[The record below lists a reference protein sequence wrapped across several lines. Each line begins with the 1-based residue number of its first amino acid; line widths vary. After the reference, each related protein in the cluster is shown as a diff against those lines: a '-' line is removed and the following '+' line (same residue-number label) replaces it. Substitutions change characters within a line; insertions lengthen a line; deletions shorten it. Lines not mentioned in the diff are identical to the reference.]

1 MIFLRKIILLL
12 ISSSIL
18 LFGCSNTLVAETAN
32 LKEVNEN
39 SIIIEYW
46 NGETKE
52 ISISSTNDF
61 NLELNKEYFFKY
73 EVKRNKEAILVS
85 VEE

>member
-1 MIFLRKIILLL
+1 MRKITLLL
-12 ISSSIL
+12 IISSIL
-18 LFGCSNTLVAETAN
+18 LFACSNTLVFETAN
-32 LKEVNEN
+32 LKEINEN

-52 ISISSTNDF
+52 ISISSKTDY
-61 NLELNKEYFFKY
+61 NLELNKEYYFKY